1 MIVVLS
7 FGLIP
12 MNHGF
17 VCVKRLRWLK
27 SRSSNL
33 SCAALK
39 NRYTKCRFLTWWSVD
54 RLLNITTAKPSNL
67 AILWFWFF
75 RDKRE
80 WISLIG
86 SAFSLKLYLKK
97 KRKLIYKIFTVQ
109 LFEFPI
115 FIYKLLQFPNLCFSN
130 YSSYFWTSFQFI
142 SPST

>member
-1 MIVVLS
+1 
-7 FGLIP
+7 
-12 MNHGF
+12 
-17 VCVKRLRWLK
+17 
-27 SRSSNL
+27 
-33 SCAALK
+33 
-39 NRYTKCRFLTWWSVD
+39 
-54 RLLNITTAKPSNL
+54 LNITTAKPSNL